1 MLRSGRKK
9 NEPGAMPGSLQSRR
23 SYGWASGFDIANHR
37 PDGKT
42 PTKTIGSLHGRGRS
56 TVAVMCELPPG
67 TVAEK
72 RPVETLTIPSGVRQL
87 TVASKFAI
95 GLIPPSKGITRP
107 FTVTSTT
114 PCWLTGPV
122 PDAIAHGTPP
132 PMSPRT
138 TMPPTGMAVID
149 EKSVRLPFSSAN
161 VGTALAAI
169 TPPTHNAVTTT
180 LPNIRMAKLLRRQA
194 DYVLEEL
201 PAQVTCESASTRAAP
216 RAWI

>member
-95 GLIPPSKGITRP
+95 GLIPPRKGITRP

-114 PCWLTGPV
+114 PCSLTVPV
-122 PDAIAHGTPP
+122 PDALAHATPP
-132 PMSPRT
+132 PMIPRT
-138 TMPPTGMAVID
+138 TMPPTRRAGID
-149 EKSVRLPFSSAN
+149 EQSARVPFSSTHVRA
-161 VGTALAAI
+161 GLAAI
-169 TPPTHNAVTTT
+169 RPPHQDALT
-180 LPNIRMAKLLRRQA
+180 
-194 DYVLEEL
+194 
-201 PAQVTCESASTRAAP
+201 
-216 RAWI
+216 